1 MDTRFSFSA
10 ILLAEMEFVC
20 TNSLLVT
27 VSDNNAPC
35 TLSTINLRLSEKLLF
50 GCVIATSINFYAIH
64 KKLFTCYNEA
74 INNKEAVAMEMTIG
88 KRIAALRREKNLK
101 QDDLAQMLEVSPQAV
116 SKWENDQ
123 TCPDISLLPKL
134 AKILGV
140 SVDELLS
147 GKQELQ
153 PVVTLVPEDQRKD
166 IKDMMLRIVV
176 DSADGDKVRVNL
188 PMALV
193 QLAMEM
199 GMEMPQV
206 SGNDALKD
214 IDWAQ
219 VMELVRHGAMG
230 NLVEVESADGDIVR
244 IFVE

>member
-1 MDTRFSFSA
+1 
-10 ILLAEMEFVC
+10 
-20 TNSLLVT
+20 
-27 VSDNNAPC
+27 
-35 TLSTINLRLSEKLLF
+35 
-50 GCVIATSINFYAIH
+50 
-64 KKLFTCYNEA
+64 
-74 INNKEAVAMEMTIG
+74 MEMTIG

-166 IKDMMLRIVV
+166 IKDMTLRIVV

-193 QLAMEM
+193 LLAMEM

-244 IFVE
+244 IFVV

>member
-1 MDTRFSFSA
+1 M
-10 ILLAEMEFVC
+10 
-20 TNSLLVT
+20 
-27 VSDNNAPC
+27 
-35 TLSTINLRLSEKLLF
+35 
-50 GCVIATSINFYAIH
+50 
-64 KKLFTCYNEA
+64 LFTSYNEA
-74 INNKEAVAMEMTIG
+74 INIKEAIAMEMTIG

-153 PVVTLVPEDQRKD
+153 PVVTLVPEEQRKD

-176 DSADGDKVRVNL
+176 DSHDGDKVRVNL

-206 SGNDALKD
+206 SGNDVLKG
-214 IDWAQ
+214 IDWVQ
-219 VMELVRHGAMG
+219 VMDLVRHGAMG

>member
-1 MDTRFSFSA
+1 
-10 ILLAEMEFVC
+10 
-20 TNSLLVT
+20 
-27 VSDNNAPC
+27 
-35 TLSTINLRLSEKLLF
+35 
-50 GCVIATSINFYAIH
+50 
-64 KKLFTCYNEA
+64 
-74 INNKEAVAMEMTIG
+74 MEMTIG

-166 IKDMMLRIVV
+166 IKDMTLRIVV
-176 DSADGDKVRVNL
+176 DSADGDKVRMNL

-219 VMELVRHGAMG
+219 VMDLVRHGAMG
-230 NLVEVESADGDIVR
+230 NLIEVESADGDIVR

>member
-1 MDTRFSFSA
+1 
-10 ILLAEMEFVC
+10 
-20 TNSLLVT
+20 
-27 VSDNNAPC
+27 
-35 TLSTINLRLSEKLLF
+35 
-50 GCVIATSINFYAIH
+50 
-64 KKLFTCYNEA
+64 
-74 INNKEAVAMEMTIG
+74 MEMTIG

-147 GKQELQ
+147 GKQKLQ

-230 NLVEVESADGDIVR
+230 NLIEVESADGDIVR

>member
-1 MDTRFSFSA
+1 
-10 ILLAEMEFVC
+10 
-20 TNSLLVT
+20 
-27 VSDNNAPC
+27 
-35 TLSTINLRLSEKLLF
+35 
-50 GCVIATSINFYAIH
+50 
-64 KKLFTCYNEA
+64 
-74 INNKEAVAMEMTIG
+74 MEMTIG

-206 SGNDALKD
+206 SGNDALKN

-230 NLVEVESADGDIVR
+230 NLIEVESADGDIVR

>member
-1 MDTRFSFSA
+1 
-10 ILLAEMEFVC
+10 
-20 TNSLLVT
+20 
-27 VSDNNAPC
+27 
-35 TLSTINLRLSEKLLF
+35 
-50 GCVIATSINFYAIH
+50 
-64 KKLFTCYNEA
+64 
-74 INNKEAVAMEMTIG
+74 MEMTIG
-88 KRIAALRREKNLK
+88 KRIATLRREKNLK

-123 TCPDISLLPKL
+123 TCPDIGLLPKL

-166 IKDMMLRIVV
+166 IKDMMLRIVE

-230 NLVEVESADGDIVR
+230 NLIEVESADGDIVR

>member
-1 MDTRFSFSA
+1 
-10 ILLAEMEFVC
+10 
-20 TNSLLVT
+20 
-27 VSDNNAPC
+27 
-35 TLSTINLRLSEKLLF
+35 
-50 GCVIATSINFYAIH
+50 
-64 KKLFTCYNEA
+64 
-74 INNKEAVAMEMTIG
+74 MEMTIG
-88 KRIAALRREKNLK
+88 KRIAALRREKGLK

-140 SVDELLS
+140 TVDELLS
-147 GKQELQ
+147 GKQEMQ
-153 PVVTLVPEDQRKD
+153 PVVTLVPEEQRKD

-176 DSADGDKVRVNL
+176 DSHEGDKVRVNL

-193 QLAMEM
+193 QVAMDM

-206 SGNDALKD
+206 SGNNALKG
-214 IDWAQ
+214 IDWMQ
-219 VMELVRHGAMG
+219 IMDLVRHGAMG